1 MDKLPSSLCQTGG
14 RALLVAGF
22 GVITNND
29 LDPFKPCLE
38 TVSRLRSFGRSS
50 GDERDSVNGRA
61 PCLLGCANVPVP
73 PKPKSVTQSSGGGGG
88 GGGGSG
94 GGGGGGGSRGTDGCE
109 GASSFD
115 NTGGVSGGGGG
126 GAADH
131 LITTDFTAAGS
142 KARRPACTSGREQLL
157 FASTGLEICGR
168 DTLKIAGGWFG

>member
-94 GGGGGGGSRGTDGCE
+94 GGGGG
-109 GASSFD
+109 
-115 NTGGVSGGGGG
+115 
-126 GAADH
+126 AADH